1 MTGTSSTKPRV
12 PQPGVWA
19 PAVTFFD
26 PATDELDL
34 ASQAKYYQYLSHH
47 LTGLVI
53 LGTNAETFL
62 LTREERATLVKTAR
76 DAVGPNYPLMAGVGG
91 HSTKQVLEYIAD
103 AAQAQAD
110 YVLVLPCAYFGKATS
125 AQVVRNFYDEVAA
138 KSPLPIVLYNFP
150 GVCNGVDLDSET
162 IAALAQKHQ
171 NIVGV
176 KLTCASV
183 AKITRLSATL
193 PAETFSVFGGQSD
206 FLLGGLASGS
216 AGCIAAFGNVFPK
229 TIRHIYELYVS
240 GNHAEALKLHRSAAL
255 VEGVT
260 SKGAIAFTKFA
271 TSITS
276 AKSAGVEGAE
286 EKLRPRRPYE
296 PPSEADKGAIRQ
308 KMQELIKTPTPQ
320 SDLQAA
326 GKDSLE
332 DNCRFVQDCG
342 ECLTFWPKDWLFS
355 YFKSQPSSFN
365 LGLLL
370 YRRLTMAE
378 KTSSEQIESTAA
390 AELDNEF
397 KQEIQETPPLHI
409 HLTWKTWMVVF
420 ISCFAIMAQVYVV
433 TAAGSV
439 IAFIERDL
447 GDGGI
452 AGWIIQ
458 GPLLMQSVLS
468 PFVGRLSDVLDRK
481 YLASIPPLIAF
492 IGAVVSAQA
501 ETMATLIGGGVL
513 IGVTL
518 ATIAIV
524 QAIPAEVLPL
534 KYRALANGLAFIGGA
549 VGGLLGGLS
558 AGGLTNRN
566 ADGWRGIFWMQAAFH
581 LATSLGL
588 LAFYWPKRHP
598 DYPRLALK
606 DLFWAIDPIGSFL
619 FVTAATLML
628 LALDW
633 GGGAYPWSDAH
644 VAAPLGIGLGMLL
657 LFSLYEW
664 KGRTDGIVAH
674 VFFQGS
680 PNFALACFAFAVEG
694 WIFYSAVNSVTPQI
708 ALHLGFESSS
718 WVISLRQL
726 AYSITTLVASVP
738 IALYA
743 TKYKDLK
750 WPLVVTF
757 AIFLVV
763 TVLYGC
769 IRPSWNHA
777 QIGFNVIAGVGQAG
791 PLTLLVAAVQFSAPH
806 SHLSTATGLAFSARA
821 IGGAFGSAVLDAIIN
836 GKIAKTWSSKV
847 GNAALNAGLPDDSV
861 PALLGSIS
869 SGQGIDEVPGVTTA
883 IAEAALDASHWAYAR
898 AYRLAWWSI
907 FPFVA
912 LALIAVLCLKD
923 VKDQMTEHVEATV
936 EKVDKA

>member
-296 PPSEADKGAIRQ
+296 SPSEADKGAIRQ

-409 HLTWKTWMVVF
+409 HLT
-420 ISCFAIMAQVYVV
+420 
-433 TAAGSV
+433 
-439 IAFIERDL
+439 
-447 GDGGI
+447 
-452 AGWIIQ
+452 
-458 GPLLMQSVLS
+458 
-468 PFVGRLSDVLDRK
+468 
-481 YLASIPPLIAF
+481 
-492 IGAVVSAQA
+492 
-501 ETMATLIGGGVL
+501 
-513 IGVTL
+513 
-518 ATIAIV
+518 
-524 QAIPAEVLPL
+524 
-534 KYRALANGLAFIGGA
+534 
-549 VGGLLGGLS
+549 
-558 AGGLTNRN
+558 
-566 ADGWRGIFWMQAAFH
+566 
-581 LATSLGL
+581 
-588 LAFYWPKRHP
+588 
-598 DYPRLALK
+598 
-606 DLFWAIDPIGSFL
+606 
-619 FVTAATLML
+619 
-628 LALDW
+628 
-633 GGGAYPWSDAH
+633 
-644 VAAPLGIGLGMLL
+644 
-657 LFSLYEW
+657 
-664 KGRTDGIVAH
+664 
-674 VFFQGS
+674 
-680 PNFALACFAFAVEG
+680 
-694 WIFYSAVNSVTPQI
+694 
-708 ALHLGFESSS
+708 
-718 WVISLRQL
+718 
-726 AYSITTLVASVP
+726 
-738 IALYA
+738 
-743 TKYKDLK
+743 
-750 WPLVVTF
+750 
-757 AIFLVV
+757 
-763 TVLYGC
+763 
-769 IRPSWNHA
+769 
-777 QIGFNVIAGVGQAG
+777 
-791 PLTLLVAAVQFSAPH
+791 
-806 SHLSTATGLAFSARA
+806 
-821 IGGAFGSAVLDAIIN
+821 
-836 GKIAKTWSSKV
+836 
-847 GNAALNAGLPDDSV
+847 
-861 PALLGSIS
+861 
-869 SGQGIDEVPGVTTA
+869 
-883 IAEAALDASHWAYAR
+883 
-898 AYRLAWWSI
+898 
-907 FPFVA
+907 
-912 LALIAVLCLKD
+912 
-923 VKDQMTEHVEATV
+923 
-936 EKVDKA
+936 

>member
-1 MTGTSSTKPRV
+1 MAEETSTEQKEDV
-12 PQPGVWA
+12 
-19 PAVTFFD
+19 
-26 PATDELDL
+26 
-34 ASQAKYYQYLSHH
+34 
-47 LTGLVI
+47 
-53 LGTNAETFL
+53 
-62 LTREERATLVKTAR
+62 
-76 DAVGPNYPLMAGVGG
+76 DA
-91 HSTKQVLEYIAD
+91 
-103 AAQAQAD
+103 
-110 YVLVLPCAYFGKATS
+110 
-125 AQVVRNFYDEVAA
+125 
-138 KSPLPIVLYNFP
+138 
-150 GVCNGVDLDSET
+150 
-162 IAALAQKHQ
+162 
-171 NIVGV
+171 
-176 KLTCASV
+176 
-183 AKITRLSATL
+183 SATVVKQDD
-193 PAETFSVFGGQSD
+193 EFHEQG
-206 FLLGGLASGS
+206 
-216 AGCIAAFGNVFPK
+216 
-229 TIRHIYELYVS
+229 H
-240 GNHAEALKLHRSAAL
+240 
-255 VEGVT
+255 
-260 SKGAIAFTKFA
+260 
-271 TSITS
+271 
-276 AKSAGVEGAE
+276 
-286 EKLRPRRPYE
+286 E
-296 PPSEADKGAIRQ
+296 PP
-308 KMQELIKTPTPQ
+308 
-320 SDLQAA
+320 
-326 GKDSLE
+326 
-332 DNCRFVQDCG
+332 F
-342 ECLTFWPKDWLFS
+342 
-355 YFKSQPSSFN
+355 
-365 LGLLL
+365 
-370 YRRLTMAE
+370 
-378 KTSSEQIESTAA
+378 
-390 AELDNEF
+390 
-397 KQEIQETPPLHI
+397 HI

-439 IAFIERDL
+439 IAFIEQDL

-481 YLASIPPLIAF
+481 YLASILPLIAF
-492 IGAVVSAQA
+492 VGAVVSARA

-534 KYRALANGLAFIGGA
+534 KYRALANGFAFIGGA

-566 ADGWRGIFWMQAAFH
+566 ASGWRGIFWMQAAFH

-606 DLFWAIDPIGSFL
+606 DLFWAVDPIGSFL

-633 GGGAYPWSDAH
+633 GGGAYAWSDPH
-644 VAAPLGIGLGMLL
+644 VSAPLGIGLGMLL
-657 LFSLYEW
+657 LFGVYEW

-674 VFFQGS
+674 VFFRGS
-680 PNFALACFAFAVEG
+680 PNFALSCFAFAVEG

-726 AYSITTLVASVP
+726 AYSVTTLVASVP

-777 QIGFNVIAGVGQAG
+777 QIGFNVIAGIGQAG
-791 PLTLLVAAVQFSAPH
+791 PLTLLVAAMQFSAPH

-836 GKIAKTWSSKV
+836 GKIARTWSSKV
-847 GNAALNAGLPDDSV
+847 ANAALKAGLPENSAS
-861 PALLGSIS
+861 ALLDAIGS
-869 SGQGIDEVPGVTTA
+869 GEGVNEVPGVTSA
-883 IAEAALDASHWAYAR
+883 IAEASLDASHWAYAH

-923 VKDQMTEHVEATV
+923 VKDQMTEKVEATV
-936 EKVDKA
+936 EKVEKA

>member
-19 PAVTFFD
+19 PAITFFD

-34 ASQAKYYQYLSHH
+34 ASQAKYYQYLSRH

-76 DAVGPNYPLMAGVGG
+76 DAVGPDYPLMAGVGG

-150 GVCNGVDLDSET
+150 GVCNGVDLGSET
-162 IAALAQKHQ
+162 IAALAQKHK

-240 GNHAEALKLHRSAAL
+240 GKHAEALKLHRSAAL

-296 PPSEADKGAIRQ
+296 PPSEADKEAIRQ
-308 KMQELIKTPTPQ
+308 KMQELIK
-320 SDLQAA
+320 
-326 GKDSLE
+326 
-332 DNCRFVQDCG
+332 DND
-342 ECLTFWPKDWLFS
+342 
-355 YFKSQPSSFN
+355 FK
-365 LGLLL
+365 
-370 YRRLTMAE
+370 E
-378 KTSSEQIESTAA
+378 EV
-390 AELDNEF
+390 
-397 KQEIQETPPLHI
+397 QETPPLHI
-409 HLTWKTWMVVF
+409 HLTWKTWMVVS

-481 YLASIPPLIAF
+481 YLASMPHLIAF
-492 IGAVVSAQA
+492 VGAVVSARA

-598 DYPRLALK
+598 DYPRLALQ

-694 WIFYSAVNSVTPQI
+694 WIFYSAVNSVTPRI

-726 AYSITTLVASVP
+726 AYSVTTLVASVP

-750 WPLVVTF
+750 WPLVITF

-861 PALLGSIS
+861 PALLDSIS
-869 SGQGIDEVPGVTTA
+869 SGQGIDEVPGVTST
-883 IAEAALDASHWAYAR
+883 IVEAALDASHWTYAP

-912 LALIAVLCLKD
+912 LALIAVLCLKG
-923 VKDQMTEHVEATV
+923 VKDQMTEQVEATV
-936 EKVDKA
+936 EKVDKP